1 MGVLVCIS
9 RQTGFGSPPVRAVMM
24 SHVPVYQTGR
34 IHLSP
39 HLLLSQSPIPL
50 PLVFI
55 FLPLRRLSSTATP
68 HTRAAF
74 SCGASRR
81 RVVVRLAPQEHL
93 SLYLQTHSSRGARV
107 CARSRQTLLWLLD
120 SFAQRSGKS

>member
-1 MGVLVCIS
+1 
-9 RQTGFGSPPVRAVMM
+9 M

-39 HLLLSQSPIPL
+39 HLLLSQSPIPF

-55 FLPLRRLSSTATP
+55 FLPLRMPFFLRHATHARRLLLWSVP
-68 HTRAAF
+68 AA
-74 SCGASRR
+74 
-81 RVVVRLAPQEHL
+81 RLAPQERL
-93 SLYLQTHSSRGARV
+93 SLYLQTHSSRSACV
-107 CARSRQTLLWLLD
+107 CARSRQTLLWLFD